1 MSEYQFIE
9 FRAVDRPL
17 NDKQLAFA
25 ERQSSR
31 AEVSRRSLKVEY
43 HYSDFRGDIDGL
55 LRNGFDVFLHYANY
69 GVRAIRLRLPD
80 GLPFEKN
87 VWSEFVDDDRLMWS
101 KDPKGK
107 GGILSLCPYHE
118 SGELDEVREFDE
130 YVDAA
135 VHVRESLIAGDLRAL
150 YLLWL
155 CAADDDYNDPDE
167 TIEPPVP
174 HGMAELPRPCENLL
188 TFFGLDTLL
197 LKAAGEGV
205 ENAPTRVSQDKILE
219 DWVVSL
225 NAQQAKS
232 LLTRFLV
239 EDSQSVK
246 ADMIAKIRAAQSPI
260 AWATTEKKRTFNQL
274 LETCK
279 ALRAGENIIRQ
290 REAAAKA
297 KREAAKAEKERQA
310 RMKEMVA
317 SPAKWLKEAEKL
329 ADARGTDN
337 YKAAADILADLRE
350 AIGGEEGDK
359 ITRRQAAHLAKKY
372 PTLNQLKSSLRKRGL
387 LES

>member
-1 MSEYQFIE
+1 MSEYQYIQFQ
-9 FRAVDRPL
+9 AVDRLL
-17 NDKQLAFA
+17 NDEQLAFA

-43 HYSDFRGDIDGL
+43 HYSDFRGDVDGL
-55 LRNGFDVFLHYANY
+55 LRNGFDVFLHYSNY
-69 GVRAIRLRLPD
+69 GVREIRLLLPD
-80 GLPFEKN
+80 GLPFEKS
-87 VWSEFVDDDRLMWS
+87 VWSEFVDDERLKWS

-107 GGILSLCPYHE
+107 GGILTLCPYHE
-118 SGELDEVREFDE
+118 SGEINEVWEFDQ
-130 YVDAA
+130 YIDGA
-135 VHVRESLIAGDLRAL
+135 VHVREGLMAGDLRAL

-174 HGMAELPRPCENLL
+174 HGMADLPGPCENLL

-197 LKAAGEGV
+197 VKAAGQGV
-205 ENAPTRVSQDKILE
+205 ENAPTRVSQNKILE
-219 DWVVSL
+219 DWVASL
-225 NAQQAKS
+225 NAEQAKF

-239 EDSQSVK
+239 EDSQAVK
-246 ADMIAKIRAAQSPI
+246 ADTIAEIRAGQSHV

-274 LETCK
+274 LEICK
-279 ALRAGENIIRQ
+279 VLRSEETRIQ
-290 REAAAKA
+290 QQEADAKA
-297 KREAAKAEKERQA
+297 RRDAAQAEKKRQA

-317 SPAKWLKEAEKL
+317 SPTQWLKEAEKL

-359 ITRRQAAHLAKKY
+359 MARRQAAHLAKKY
-372 PTLNQLKSSLRKRGL
+372 STLNHLKSSLRKRGL
-387 LES
+387 LEN

>member
-1 MSEYQFIE
+1 M
-9 FRAVDRPL
+9 
-17 NDKQLAFA
+17 
-25 ERQSSR
+25 
-31 AEVSRRSLKVEY
+31 
-43 HYSDFRGDIDGL
+43 
-55 LRNGFDVFLHYANY
+55 
-69 GVRAIRLRLPD
+69 
-80 GLPFEKN
+80 
-87 VWSEFVDDDRLMWS
+87 
-101 KDPKGK
+101 
-107 GGILSLCPYHE
+107 
-118 SGELDEVREFDE
+118 
-130 YVDAA
+130 
-135 VHVRESLIAGDLRAL
+135 

-174 HGMAELPRPCENLL
+174 HGMAELPRPHENLL

-205 ENAPTRVSQDKILE
+205 ENASASVSQDKISE
-219 DWVVSL
+219 DWVASL

-246 ADMIAKIRAAQSPI
+246 ADTINEIRAAQSPI

-274 LETCK
+274 LEICQ
-279 ALRAGENIIRQ
+279 ALRSHENVIRQ

-297 KREAAKAEKERQA
+297 KRAAAKAEKERQA

-337 YKAAADILADLRE
+337 YKAAADLLADLRE

-359 ITRRQAAHLAKKY
+359 MARNHAAHLAKKY